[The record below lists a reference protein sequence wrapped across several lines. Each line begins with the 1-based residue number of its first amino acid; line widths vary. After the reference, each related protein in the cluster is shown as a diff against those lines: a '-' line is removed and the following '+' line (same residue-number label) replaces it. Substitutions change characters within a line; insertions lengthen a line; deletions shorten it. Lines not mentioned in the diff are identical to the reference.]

1 MPNPNP
7 MQTKTNRALGQA
19 FKVLK
24 KTWPGVSLCGP
35 SMKVPYRSIW
45 AKCFLPCLGLA
56 LGLLP
61 ALPEAA
67 KNSRPNILFCIS
79 DDQSYAHTGAN
90 GDPVIQTPAF
100 DLVARE
106 GLRFVHAFLRCP
118 HLRPVA

>member
-1 MPNPNP
+1 M
-7 MQTKTNRALGQA
+7 
-19 FKVLK
+19 KVL
-24 KTWPGVSLCGP
+24 
-35 SMKVPYRSIW
+35 YRSIW

-90 GDPVIQTPAF
+90 GDANRRTDSRTDGWAYGGPDA
-100 DLVARE
+100 
-106 GLRFVHAFLRCP
+106 CSY
-118 HLRPVA
+118 